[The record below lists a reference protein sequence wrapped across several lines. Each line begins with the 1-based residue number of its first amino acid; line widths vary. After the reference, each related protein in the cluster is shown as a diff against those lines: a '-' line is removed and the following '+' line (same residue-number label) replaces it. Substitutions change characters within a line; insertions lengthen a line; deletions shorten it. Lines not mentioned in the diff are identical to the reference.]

1 VVVVVVVVVVMTM
14 VVAIVVTETRSMT
27 LATCLVAGMVMEP
40 VGCVGLALDVDAR
53 LNLVVSL
60 PLTVIVAK
68 LMRMAPSFAVNVR
81 ILSGTGVSSPSS

>member
-1 VVVVVVVVVVMTM
+1 MIVVVAMTM
-14 VVAIVVTETRSMT
+14 VVAIVVTEARSMT
-27 LATCLVAGMVMEP
+27 LATCLVAGMVVEL

-68 LMRMAPSFAVNVR
+68 LMRMAPFFAVNVR
-81 ILSGTGVSSPSS
+81 IVSGTGVSSPSS

>member
-1 VVVVVVVVVVMTM
+1 MVVAMTM
-14 VVAIVVTETRSMT
+14 VVAIVVTEARSMT
-27 LATCLVAGMVMEP
+27 LATCLVAGMVVEGF
-40 VGCVGLALDVDAR
+40 GCVGLALDVDAR

-68 LMRMAPSFAVNVR
+68 LMRMAPSFAVNVP